1 MGAYLSEPVTIK
13 RVEIPGDEASSDL
26 SYACC
31 SMQGWRRHQEDAH
44 IAPTQINPKVKIF
57 GVYDGH
63 GGADVARFVGNNLVR
78 VLLQDPHFQK
88 EQYETAL
95 CNSYLKID
103 ELILTNKGQKELEK
117 LNEKALEDEEEDAK
131 LMSRIKSEGKTSK
144 SKSSVV
150 YKKVKN
156 SLDCCEPQRKIAEK
170 EIKASNDAAQ
180 APRSKLD
187 EKIRKFIEQ
196 KLAGRCNVDMDEKCS
211 KGNLEST
218 KEAENSKLDIDDVH
232 FGVHSGCTAT
242 TCLIVDNKK
251 LVCSNAG
258 DSRCVLSRKGVAIGL
273 SNDHNPDVQSEV
285 DRIEKAGGTVSE
297 DGRVEGNLNLSRA
310 LGDLMYKRDRKLKPC
325 EQMISGYPEVIEMDI
340 CADDEYVIIGCDGI
354 FNVLTN
360 QEVVDFVLKGVQQ
373 KHTLAEIAAN
383 LCEECMAADA
393 SGDGTGCD
401 NETVIIVRLKG
412 NNKYTSARSGE
423 ISTNTKKRLIEI
435 SKSSG
440 HSTNKRTKSK

>member
-13 RVEIPGDEASSDL
+13 RVEIPGDETSDDL

-63 GGADVARFVGNNLVR
+63 GGADVARFVGKNLVG
-78 VLLQDPHFQK
+78 VLLKDPHFRK

-103 ELILTNKGQKELEK
+103 ELILTNKGQEELEK
-117 LNEKALEDEEEDAK
+117 LNEKALEDEERDSK
-131 LMSRIKSEGKTSK
+131 LMSRINSEDKASK

-150 YKKVKN
+150 YKKLNN
-156 SLDCCEPQRKIAEK
+156 SLDCCEPQTSTAEQ
-170 EIKASNDAAQ
+170 ETTASNDAVQ
-180 APRSKLD
+180 VPRSKLD

-196 KLAGRCNVDMDEKCS
+196 KLAGKYNADTAKKCS
-211 KGNLEST
+211 NGNL
-218 KEAENSKLDIDDVH
+218 KIAKKAENSKLDIDNVH

-242 TCLIVDNKK
+242 TCLIVDNKR

-258 DSRCVLSRKGVAIGL
+258 DSRCILSRKGVAVAL
-273 SNDHNPDVQSEV
+273 SNDHNPDVHSEAV
-285 DRIEKAGGTVSE
+285 RIQKAGGTISV

-310 LGDLMYKRDRKLKPC
+310 LGDLMYKRDPKLKPC
-325 EQMISGYPEVIEMDI
+325 EQMISGYPEIIAMDI

-383 LCEECMAADA
+383 MCEECMATDA

-412 NNKYTSARSGE
+412 SHNCTSA
-423 ISTNTKKRLIEI
+423 TNGDASSHSKKRLIED

-440 HSTNKRTKSK
+440 YSTNKRTKSK